1 MSIPFLTE
9 DDLPP
14 GEARE
19 VVAGDAAGGIPPVR
33 RLLCGN
39 AGPLTFRGTNTW
51 LIGRGEVTLLD
62 PGPEDAAHRDA
73 ILRATRGERITRIL
87 VSHTHLDH
95 SEGTPA
101 LAAATGAPVLAWG
114 PHPTPPEA
122 GGMGADH
129 AFRPDALLADG
140 AAVEG
145 EGWRLRALHTPGHC
159 ANHLCFVTEGPGLLF
174 SADLAMSWSTS
185 VVSPPD
191 GDMADYMRSLAR
203 IAARDDR
210 LMLPGHGP
218 VLPRPAPFLAALVRH
233 REAREAKVLAALRAA
248 AGRVSAEDLVPPVY
262 GPALDPR
269 LVRGA
274 ARSLLAH
281 LLKLTAEGQA
291 RQEAGGFRASPG

>member
-19 VVAGDAAGGIPPVR
+19 AVAPAPGQPAVR
-33 RLLCGN
+33 RILCGN

-62 PGPEDAAHRDA
+62 PGPEDAAHRAA
-73 ILRATRGERITRIL
+73 ILRATRGERIARIL

-95 SEGTPA
+95 SEGAPA
-101 LAAATGAPVLAWG
+101 LAAATGAPVLAFG
-114 PHPTPPEA
+114 AHPTPPEA

-129 AFRPDALLADG
+129 GFRPDALLAEGD
-140 AAVEG
+140 AVEG

-218 VLPRPAPFLAALVRH
+218 VLPQPRPFLAALIRH

-248 AGRVSAEDLVPPVY
+248 GTASAEDLVPPVY
-262 GPALDPR
+262 GPSLDPR

-281 LLKLTAEGQA
+281 LLKLVAEGRA
-291 RQEAGGFRASPG
+291 RREGGGFRATPG